1 MPWPRRS
8 EKERGNCGAAGDGGR
23 VNNHSADDADKA
35 STLPTRTLNASL
47 SPVSRSLTSIQ
58 AKQPSQN
65 SVSDRIHGML
75 KPRVRS
81 VRERVLFFFDF
92 DERCFA
98 IDVDLTVLSPPPP
111 KKKKKPPGPR
121 LLRPLL
127 GRPRSQPHHLRPL
140 LPPRRAERRASAN
153 SRKEDLRRQSLRR
166 RHVLDRLSRAR
177 GLAQGGLGAEGGLLG
192 DRLRRDGDGENA
204 VPQGG
209 LPRVLR
215 PRRSGRGGRRG
226 RPVSGLGLSS
236 PRALPAAEGQDQGL
250 ALADPLPALCGD
262 HGPFNGHGG
271 RVRPQ
276 GEERAEE
283 GGGERRC
290 FFFLV
295 PPPPPPP
302 PPSSLS
308 S

>member
-111 KKKKKPPGPR
+111 KKKKKTSRARATATTARPTAQPTSSPASPTASWPR
-121 LLRPLL
+121 GTSRERKLEKGRSTPAVSAPSPRSRPLITRS
-127 GRPRSQPHHLRPL
+127 RPRTRRPGRGRRTTGRSPAPRRRWGECCSPRGTAPGSTTATERARRETRAARVRPWPL
-140 LPPRRAERRASAN
+140 LPPRS
-153 SRKEDLRRQSLRR
+153 SR
-166 RHVLDRLSRAR
+166 
-177 GLAQGGLGAEGGLLG
+177 
-192 DRLRRDGDGENA
+192 
-204 VPQGG
+204 
-209 LPRVLR
+209 
-215 PRRSGRGGRRG
+215 RGG
-226 RPVSGLGLSS
+226 
-236 PRALPAAEGQDQGL
+236 A
-250 ALADPLPALCGD
+250 
-262 HGPFNGHGG
+262 GPGS
-271 RVRPQ
+271 RSR
-276 GEERAEE
+276 
-283 GGGERRC
+283 
-290 FFFLV
+290 
-295 PPPPPPP
+295 
-302 PPSSLS
+302 
-308 S
+308 

>member
-98 IDVDLTVLSPPPP
+98 IDVDL
-111 KKKKKPPGPR
+111 
-121 LLRPLL
+121 
-127 GRPRSQPHHLRPL
+127 
-140 LPPRRAERRASAN
+140 
-153 SRKEDLRRQSLRR
+153 D
-166 RHVLDRLSRAR
+166 
-177 GLAQGGLGAEGGLLG
+177 GLARMLSVVGRERGTLAEFDVAVTTGHDTVISEWEQTGATWAMRSIRPGATAREVELVI
-192 DRLRRDGDGENA
+192 DDG
-204 VPQGG
+204 P
-209 LPRVLR
+209 
-215 PRRSGRGGRRG
+215 
-226 RPVSGLGLSS
+226 
-236 PRALPAAEGQDQGL
+236 
-250 ALADPLPALCGD
+250 
-262 HGPFNGHGG
+262 
-271 RVRPQ
+271 
-276 GEERAEE
+276 
-283 GGGERRC
+283 
-290 FFFLV
+290 
-295 PPPPPPP
+295 
-302 PPSSLS
+302 
-308 S
+308 